1 MKLKDMPPEERAELE
16 ALGWEL
22 TDYLENADITPDPDG
37 GEPPL
42 MALRRLRYEQAC
54 VEREAADAALNA
66 RAQGV
71 SWERIGAAFGI
82 AGETARKR
90 YQRRAV
96 A

>member
-1 MKLKDMPPEERAELE
+1 LE

-22 TDYLENADITPDPDG
+22 ADYLEDAVIEPG
-37 GEPPL
+37 QGEGEPPL

-54 VEREAADAALNA
+54 VERDAARAVGEA
-66 RAQGV
+66 RAQGA
-71 SWERIGAAFGI
+71 SWEQIGAAFGI

-90 YQRRAV
+90 YRRRDA